1 MKKRLLALLTGFGAL
16 AVILTG
22 WVAPQPVL
30 AVAECGVDDPLGLDC
45 AASTGLTNQDPRL
58 VVGRIINVSLSLLG
72 TIAVALIVYA
82 GFLWMTAGG
91 NDDQI
96 TKARGIIYAA
106 VIGLVIILSAYAI
119 SNFIIGNI
127 YKATTNQT
135 YP

>member
-22 WVAPQPVL
+22 WVAPQPTL
-30 AVAECGVDDPLGLDC
+30 AVAECGVNDPLGLDC

-127 YKATTNQT
+127 YKATNNQT

>member
-1 MKKRLLALLTGFGAL
+1 MKKRLLALVTGLGAL

-30 AVAECGVDDPLGLDC
+30 AVAECGENDPLGLDC

-58 VVGRIINVSLSLLG
+58 VVGRIINVSLTLLG
-72 TIAVALIVYA
+72 TIAVVLMVYA

-106 VIGLVIILSAYAI
+106 VIGLIIILSAYAI
-119 SNFIIGNI
+119 TNFIIGNI
-127 YKATTNQT
+127 YKATTNET

>member
-1 MKKRLLALLTGFGAL
+1 MKKSLLALVTGLGAL
-16 AVILTG
+16 AIILTG
-22 WVAPQPVL
+22 WVAPQPVS

-58 VVGRIINVSLSLLG
+58 VVGRIINVSLTLLG

-82 GFLWMTAGG
+82 GFLWMTAAG

-119 SNFIIGNI
+119 TNFIIGNI
-127 YKATTNQT
+127 YKATTTQT

>member
-1 MKKRLLALLTGFGAL
+1 MKKRLLALVTGLGAL

-72 TIAVALIVYA
+72 TIAVALMVYA
-82 GFLWMTAGG
+82 GFLWMTAAG

-119 SNFIIGNI
+119 TNFIIGNI
-127 YKATTNQT
+127 YKATTTQT

>member
-1 MKKRLLALLTGFGAL
+1 MKQRLLALVTGLGVL

-22 WVAPQPVL
+22 WVAPQPTL
-30 AVAECGVDDPLGLDC
+30 AVAECGENDPLGLDC

-58 VVGRIINVSLSLLG
+58 VVGRIINVALSLLG
-72 TIAVALIVYA
+72 TIAVTLIVYA

-106 VIGLVIILSAYAI
+106 IIGLVIILSAYAI

-127 YKATTNQT
+127 YKATNNTS

>member
-1 MKKRLLALLTGFGAL
+1 MKKRLLALVVGLGAL

-22 WVAPQPVL
+22 WVAPQPAM
-30 AVAECGVDDPLGLDC
+30 AVAECGEDDPLGLDC

-58 VVGRIINVSLSLLG
+58 IVGKIINVSLSLLG
-72 TIAVALIVYA
+72 TIAVVLIIYA

-96 TKARGIIYAA
+96 TKARGIIYASI
-106 VIGLVIILSAYAI
+106 IGLVIILSAYAI

-127 YKATTNQT
+127 YQATQNKI